1 MLPHLTSPLPSIAQ
15 AAKGAF
21 KDSAKKKLLDQ
32 AELLPGLQDKPRD
45 VLEAELERD
54 PTLISQ
60 AVAGQVV
67 AHREV
72 RRQEQE
78 AQDRAEAIRELMQS
92 IQEVAQMVNE
102 LAELTNRYSEVV
114 DKVVVNVRDADQ
126 YVKQGNSDLR
136 SAIESQKASRKKMC
150 CLAIVGIV
158 VLVLISGVLG
168 GVLPSLT

>member
-1 MLPHLTSPLPSIAQ
+1 MHSEMDRSKKSLEEGKLLLKRMRAQGVAFEKKGYKDRMPLFTQRYQVLCSRFVKVAQKNQ

-102 LAELTNRYSEVV
+102 LAELTDRYSEVV
-114 DKVVVNVRDADQ
+114 DKVVVNVRDANQ
-126 YVKQGNSDLR
+126 YVK
-136 SAIESQKASRKKMC
+136 
-150 CLAIVGIV
+150 
-158 VLVLISGVLG
+158 
-168 GVLPSLT
+168 